1 LRIIKKYENYK
12 KQLIVAV
19 RIDIEKKKEI
29 RKRMANTRV

>member
-19 RIDIEKKKEI
+19 RIDIEKKEGNK
-29 RKRMANTRV
+29 KKNG